1 MPQLRLPALALA
13 TVAPAIV
20 VLALVAVAAS
30 PIPAVADD
38 DDDDSGRVDLEVLSS
53 RADQVSGGDAL
64 VRVEASRRDRDDLRV
79 LLGGDDV
86 TDAFEP
92 TDEGDLVGLVSG
104 LELGRNRLE
113 VVEARRGRDKTLDR
127 LTLENHPQTGPMFSG
142 PHQVPF
148 VCKTQTSQVGLGE
161 PLVDNQE
168 GQGFRVLGPGGATIG
183 WSRNC
188 SINTRVDYLYRTD
201 AANPQ
206 FRPFPADG
214 SVPAD
219 LAETELLNGDEVPYV
234 VRRERGTI
242 NRFIYSF
249 AMLAPL
255 SEAQAQTPGP
265 EPDTSLWNKRLIYTF
280 DGGVAIGRNQGT
292 PSGSALYD
300 IGLRKGYAIVHSS
313 GTRTSTHYNL
323 ELGGETALMTKEEF
337 VERYGPPLYTVGV
350 GGSGGAIQQYV
361 YGQNHPGLLDA
372 GIPQYSY
379 PDMVTQ
385 TIHIG
390 DCELLERYMDDPPP
404 FGNPKWRNWDNREWL
419 EGLNA
424 SASRPNPWSGQ
435 VGNTECVNGWRGLTP
450 LAMNPLFHPT
460 VPGAGIER
468 MDPAVLAATHW
479 THWEDL
485 KNVYGVGPDGYAR
498 QTWDNVG
505 VQYGLQALKDGN
517 ITPQEFLDLNARV
530 GSWKDPGDMVQEAL
544 PFQPVPPHPDPWSSR
559 NMRLSPDGGVT
570 PAPRRQGDL
579 AAMHAAYNR
588 GLYFDGDIDIPL
600 IDWRHYL
607 EEELDMHNSH
617 QSFASRQRMLDHDG
631 RASNQLIWFTDA
643 RPQRAADQTPEAF
656 EVIDEWM
663 ANIRE
668 HPKRGVA
675 RNRPAKATDRCF
687 TTQGVE
693 LARGANVWDGILND
707 DPPGACTQKF
717 PLHST
722 SRIVAGGPLRGGV
735 YKCALQSVERA
746 ISRRLYGSWRPSA
759 AERARLEQI
768 FPAGVCDYS
777 REDVGR
783 P

>member
-1 MPQLRLPALALA
+1 MPKLRVAVGVLIVAALAASA
-13 TVAPAIV
+13 T
-20 VLALVAVAAS
+20 
-30 PIPAVADD
+30 PAVADD
-38 DDDDSGRVDLEVLSS
+38 DDDHGGVDLTVLSS
-53 RADQVSGGDAL
+53 RPHLVSGGDAL
-64 VRVEASRRDRDDLRV
+64 VRVDAPAPLRDDLRV
-79 LLGGDDV
+79 LLNGDDV

-92 TDEGDLVGLVSG
+92 GEGGLVGLVSG
-104 LELGRNRLE
+104 LELGPNRLE
-113 VVEARRGRDKTLDR
+113 VRLDRGHGDRARDR
-127 LTLENHPQTGPMFSG
+127 LTLVNHPQTGPIFSG

-148 VCKTQTSQVGLGE
+148 VCKTIQAGLGE

-168 GQGFRVLGPGGATIG
+168 GQGFRVQNPDGSTAG

-188 SINTRVDYLYRTD
+188 SVQTRIDYQYRTTGGQVR
-201 AANPQ
+201 AL
-206 FRPFPADG
+206 PADG
-214 SVPAD
+214 SRPAD
-219 LAETELLNGDEVPYV
+219 MAQATLLDGRTVDYV

-255 SEAQAQTPGP
+255 AEATAPGG
-265 EPDTSLWNKRLIYTF
+265 EPDTSLWNRRLIYTF

-292 PSGSALYD
+292 PGGGSSLYD

-390 DCELLERYMDDPPP
+390 DCELLEHYMDVTDAA
-404 FGNPKWRNWDNREWL
+404 NPKWRNWDDREWL

-424 SASRPNPWSGQ
+424 HATLPNPYRGGAP
-435 VGNTECVNGWRGLTP
+435 GNTECVNGWRGLTP
-450 LAMNPLFHPT
+450 LALNPLFGSA
-460 VPGAGIER
+460 GAGTER
-468 MDPAVLAATHW
+468 MDPAVMAAVHW
-479 THWEDL
+479 THWEDVR
-485 KNVYGVGPDGYAR
+485 NVYGVGPDGYAR

-505 VQYGLQALKDGN
+505 VQYGLKALRDGN

-530 GSWKDPGDMVQEAL
+530 GSWKDPGDIVQEGRPFL
-544 PFQPVPPHPDPWSSR
+544 PVGTFDPWSSR

-570 PAPRRQGDL
+570 PAPRREGDV

-588 GLYFDGDIDIPL
+588 GLYFDGDLDIPM

-631 RASNQLIWFTDA
+631 RASNQVVWFTDA
-643 RPQRAADQTPEAF
+643 RPARQADQTPEAF

-663 ANIRE
+663 ANIRR
-668 HPKRGVA
+668 HPRRGVA
-675 RNRPAKATDRCF
+675 RNKPELATDRCF
-687 TTQGVE
+687 TTQGAE
-693 LARGANVWDGILND
+693 IARGPDVWDGILD
-707 DPPGACTQKF
+707 DESPGACTREF

-735 YKCALQSVERA
+735 YKCALQSVDRA
-746 ISRRLYGSWRPSA
+746 VRRGLYGAWRPTA
-759 AERARLEQI
+759 DELARLNAI
-768 FPAGVCDYS
+768 FPSGVCDYS
-777 REDVGR
+777 RRDVGR

>member
-1 MPQLRLPALALA
+1 MRGRTWAALITAAALTA
-13 TVAPAIV
+13 APA
-20 VLALVAVAAS
+20 
-30 PIPAVADD
+30 ADAR
-38 DDDDSGRVDLEVLSS
+38 SVDIEVLSS
-53 RADQVSGGDAL
+53 RPDQVSGGDAL
-64 VRVEASRRDRDDLRV
+64 VKVEAPDGLLRKLRV
-79 LLGGDDV
+79 ARNGEDV
-86 TDAFEP
+86 TDAL
-92 TDEGDLVGLVSG
+92 DRRDGALIGLVDG
-104 LELGRNRLE
+104 LELGRNRL
-113 VVEARRGRDKTLDR
+113 VVSVKSRTLDR
-127 LTLENHPQTGPMFSG
+127 LSLINYPTTGPIFSG

-148 VCKTQTSQVGLGE
+148 VCKTIQAGLGE
-161 PLVDNQE
+161 PIVDNQE
-168 GQGFRVLGPGGATIG
+168 GEGLRVLKPDGSTAG

-188 SINTRVDYLYRTD
+188 SADTRVDYLYRSTD
-201 AANPQ
+201 GQ
-206 FRPFPADG
+206 FKPLPAG
-214 SVPAD
+214 SGRPAD
-219 LAETELLNGDEVPYV
+219 LARTTLLDGRTVDYV

-255 SEAQAQTPGP
+255 GEGP
-265 EPDTSLWNKRLIYTF
+265 AGEPDTSLWNRRLIYAF

-292 PSGSALYD
+292 PGGSALYD
-300 IGLRKGYAIVHSS
+300 IGLRRGYAIVHSS

-337 VERYGPPLYTVGV
+337 VERYGVPLYTVGV
-350 GGSGGAIQQYV
+350 GGSGGGIQQYV

-390 DCELLERYMDDPPP
+390 DCELLEYYMDVTDAA
-404 FGNPKWRNWDNREWL
+404 NPKWQNWDNREWL
-419 EGLNA
+419 EGLNT
-424 SASRPNPWSGQ
+424 SATLPNQYRDGAP
-435 VGNTECVNGWRGLTP
+435 GNTECVDGWRGLTP
-450 LAMNPLFHPT
+450 LALNPLFHPA
-460 VPGAGIER
+460 VGAGIER
-468 MDPAVLAATHW
+468 MDPALTAATHW

-485 KNVYGVGPDGYAR
+485 RNVYGVAPSGYAR

-530 GSWKDPGDMVQEAL
+530 GSWKDPQDTVQEGRPFL
-544 PFQPVPPHPDPWSSR
+544 PVGDFDPWSSR

-570 PAPRRQGDL
+570 PAPRREGDL

-588 GLYFDGDIDIPL
+588 GLYFDGDIEIPM

-617 QSFASRQRMLDHDG
+617 QSFAERRRLLDKDG
-631 RASNQLIWFTDA
+631 DASNQVIWFTDA
-643 RPQRAADQTPEAF
+643 RPARAFDHTPEAF
-656 EVIDEWM
+656 GVIDEWM
-663 ANIRE
+663 ANIRR
-668 HPKRGVA
+668 HPRRGVSG
-675 RNRPAKATDRCF
+675 NKPELATDRCF
-687 TTQGVE
+687 TTQGE
-693 LARGANVWDGILND
+693 EIARGPHVWDGILD
-707 DPPGACTQKF
+707 DGPEGPCTATF

-735 YKCALQSVERA
+735 YKCRLQSVRRA
-746 ISRRLYGSWRPSA
+746 VRRGIYGSWTPSG

-768 FPAGVCDYS
+768 FPTGVCDYT
-777 REDVGR
+777 RGDAGR

>member
-1 MPQLRLPALALA
+1 MSMLRLPALALVIVTFA
-13 TVAPAIV
+13 AVPVPAF
-20 VLALVAVAAS
+20 
-30 PIPAVADD
+30 ADD
-38 DDDDSGRVDLEVLSS
+38 DDDRDRVDIDVLSS

-64 VRVEASRRDRDDLRV
+64 VRVELSRHDQDDIRV
-79 LLGGDDV
+79 LLNGDDV
-86 TDAFEP
+86 TDAFE
-92 TDEGDLVGLVSG
+92 EKHGDLVGLVTG
-104 LELGRNRLE
+104 LQLGRNRLE
-113 VVEARRGRDKTLDR
+113 VLEERRGRDKTLDR
-127 LTLENHPQTGPMFSG
+127 LTLENHPQTGPIFSG

-148 VCKTQTSQVGLGE
+148 VCKTIQAGLGE
-161 PLVDNQE
+161 PLVDNQA
-168 GQGFRVLGPGGATIG
+168 GLGFRVLGPGGTTAG
-183 WSRNC
+183 HSLNC
-188 SINTRVDYLYRTD
+188 SAQTRVDYLYRTTSGSP
-201 AANPQ
+201 PQ
-206 FRPFPADG
+206 FRPLPADG
-214 SVPAD
+214 SLPAD
-219 LAETELLNGDEVPYV
+219 LAKATLLDGRTVDYV

-255 SEAQAQTPGP
+255 AEAQAAQTG

-280 DGGVAIGRNQGT
+280 DGGVAIGRVQGT
-292 PSGSALYD
+292 LGGSALYD

-361 YGQNHPGLLDA
+361 YGQNHRGLLDA

-385 TIHIG
+385 TIHVG
-390 DCELLERYMDDPPP
+390 DCELLEHYMDVTDAA
-404 FGNPKWRNWDNREWL
+404 NPKWRNWDDREWL

-424 SASRPNPWSGQ
+424 HATFPNPYRGGAPGS
-435 VGNTECVNGWRGLTP
+435 TECVNGWRGLLP
-450 LAMNPLFHPT
+450 LAMNPLFGSA
-460 VPGAGIER
+460 GAGTER
-468 MDPAVLAATHW
+468 MDPAVMAAVHW
-479 THWEDL
+479 THWEDV
-485 KNVYGVGPDGYAR
+485 KNIYGVGPDGYAR

-505 VQYGLQALKDGN
+505 VQYGLKALKDGN
-517 ITPQEFLDLNARV
+517 ITPQEILDVNARA
-530 GSWKDPGDMVQEAL
+530 GSWKDPGDMVQEGA
-544 PFQPVPPHPDPWSSR
+544 PFVPGTFDPWSSR

-579 AAMHAAYNR
+579 AAMRAAYDR

-607 EEELDMHNSH
+607 EEQLDMHNSH

-631 RASNQLIWFTDA
+631 RASNQVIWFTDA
-643 RPQRAADQTPEAF
+643 RPAVAFDQTPEAF
-656 EVIDEWM
+656 EVMDEWL
-663 ANIRE
+663 ANIRR

-675 RNRPAKATDRCF
+675 GNKPALATDRCF
-687 TTQGVE
+687 TVLGQE
-693 LARGANVWDGILND
+693 IARGSRVWDGILD
-707 DPPGACTQKF
+707 DDDDPGACTQAF

-735 YKCALQSVERA
+735 YKCALQSVDRA
-746 ISRRLYGSWRPSA
+746 ISRRLYGAWRPDS
-759 AERARLEQI
+759 AERARLRQI
-768 FPAGVCDYS
+768 FPTGVCDYS

>member
-1 MPQLRLPALALA
+1 MPKLRLPALALA
-13 TVAPAIV
+13 IVACAAAPA
-20 VLALVAVAAS
+20 
-30 PIPAVADD
+30 PAVADD
-38 DDDDSGRVDLEVLSS
+38 DDDDRGRVDLEVLSS
-53 RADQVSGGDAL
+53 RADQVTGGDAL
-64 VRVEASRRDRDDLRV
+64 VRVEASRHDRGDLRV
-79 LLGGDDV
+79 LLNGDDV

-92 TDEGDLVGLVSG
+92 SGGDLVGLVES
-104 LELGRNRLE
+104 LELGGNRLE
-113 VVEARRGRDKTLDR
+113 VVEERRGRDKTLDR
-127 LTLENHPQTGPMFSG
+127 LTLENHPQTGPIFSG
-142 PHQVPF
+142 PHQAPF
-148 VCKTQTSQVGLGE
+148 VCKTIQAGLGE
-161 PLVDNQE
+161 PLVDNQA
-168 GQGFRVLGPGGATIG
+168 GQGFRVLNPDGTTAG

-188 SINTRVDYLYRTD
+188 SAQTRVDYQYRTTGG
-201 AANPQ
+201 Q
-206 FRPFPADG
+206 FRALPADG
-214 SVPAD
+214 SRPAD
-219 LAETELLNGDEVPYV
+219 MAQLRLREEDPPVDYV

-249 AMLAPL
+249 AMLAPFAE
-255 SEAQAQTPGP
+255 SSTPGAQ
-265 EPDTSLWNKRLIYTF
+265 PDTSLWNKRLIYTF

-292 PSGSALYD
+292 PGGGSSLYD

-337 VERYGPPLYTVGV
+337 VERYGVPLYTVGV

-390 DCELLERYMDDPPP
+390 DCELLEHYMDVTDKD
-404 FGNPKWRNWDNREWL
+404 NPKWGNWDDREWL

-424 SASRPNPWSGQ
+424 SASRPNPWRGQ
-435 VGNTECVNGWRGLTP
+435 AGNTECVNGWRGLTP

-485 KNVYGVGPDGYAR
+485 KNIYGVGPDGYAR

-505 VQYGLQALKDGN
+505 VQYGFKALKDGN

-530 GSWKDPGDMVQEAL
+530 GSWKDPGQMVQEAL
-544 PFQPVPPHPDPWSSR
+544 PFQPPNADPWSSR

-570 PAPRRQGDL
+570 PAPRREGDL

-617 QSFASRQRMLDHDG
+617 QSFAARQRMLDHDG

-668 HPKRGVA
+668 HPRRGVA
-675 RNRPAKATDRCF
+675 RNRPDKATDRCF

-693 LARGANVWDGILND
+693 IARGRDVWDGILND
-707 DPPGACTQKF
+707 DRAGACTREF

-735 YKCALQSVERA
+735 YKCALQSVDRA
-746 ISRRLYGSWRPSA
+746 ISRRLYGSWRPSS

-768 FPAGVCDYS
+768 FPTGVCDYS

>member
-1 MPQLRLPALALA
+1 MPKMRLTALALA
-13 TVAPAIV
+13 IVAFAAVPA
-20 VLALVAVAAS
+20 
-30 PIPAVADD
+30 PAVADD
-38 DDDDSGRVDLEVLSS
+38 DDDRERVDIDVLSS

-64 VRVEASRRDRDDLRV
+64 VEIEASRHDLDDLVV
-79 LLGGDDV
+79 LLNGEDV
-86 TDAFEP
+86 TAAFEVKQ
-92 TDEGDLVGLVSG
+92 GDLVGVVDG
-104 LELGRNRLE
+104 LQLGRNRLE
-113 VVEARRGRDKTLDR
+113 VVEERRGRDKTLDR
-127 LTLENHPQTGPMFSG
+127 LTLENHPQTGPIFSG

-148 VCKTQTSQVGLGE
+148 VCKTIQAGLGE

-168 GQGFRVLGPGGATIG
+168 GQGFRVQNGATVLG

-188 SINTRVDYLYRTD
+188 SATTRVDYLYRSNVT
-201 AANPQ
+201 NQ
-206 FRPFPADG
+206 FRLLPPDGSRPADMAVITL
-214 SVPAD
+214 S
-219 LAETELLNGDEVPYV
+219 GDRKVDYV

-255 SEAQAQTPGP
+255 AEATAPGS

-280 DGGVAIGRNQGT
+280 DGGVAIGRNQATLG
-292 PSGSALYD
+292 GSALYD
-300 IGLRKGYAIVHSS
+300 IGLSKGYAIVHST

-337 VERYGPPLYTVGV
+337 VERYGVPLYTVGV

-361 YGQNHPGLLDA
+361 YGQNHPELLDA

-385 TIHIG
+385 TIHVG
-390 DCELLERYMDDPPP
+390 DCELLEHYMDVTDAA
-404 FGNPKWRNWDNREWL
+404 NPKWRNWDDREWL
-419 EGLNA
+419 EGLTA
-424 SASRPNPWSGQ
+424 HATRPNPYRGGAP
-435 VGNTECVNGWRGLTP
+435 GNTECVNGWRGLLP
-450 LAMNPLFHPT
+450 LAMNPLFGT
-460 VPGAGIER
+460 AGAGTER
-468 MDPAVLAATHW
+468 MDPAVMAAVHW
-479 THWEDL
+479 THWEDV
-485 KNVYGVGPDGYAR
+485 KNIYGVGPDGYAR

-505 VQYGLQALKDGN
+505 VQYGLKALKDGN

-530 GSWKDPGDMVQEAL
+530 GSWVDPGQMVQEGRPFL
-544 PFQPVPPHPDPWSSR
+544 PVGAFDPWSSR

-570 PAPRRQGDL
+570 PAQRRQGDL

-631 RASNQLIWFTDA
+631 RAGNQVIWFTDA
-643 RPQRAADQTPEAF
+643 RPARQTDQTPEAF
-656 EVIDEWM
+656 AVIDDWM
-663 ANIRE
+663 ENIRR

-675 RNRPAKATDRCF
+675 GNKPPLATDRCF
-687 TTQGVE
+687 TTTGAE
-693 LARGANVWDGILND
+693 IARGSRVWDGILDED
-707 DPPGACTQKF
+707 DDPGACTQAF

-735 YKCALQSVERA
+735 YKCALQSVDRA
-746 ISRRLYGSWRPSA
+746 IARRLYGAWRPDA
-759 AERARLEQI
+759 TERARLKEI
-768 FPAGVCDYS
+768 FPTGVCDYS
-777 REDVGR
+777 REDLGR

>member
-1 MPQLRLPALALA
+1 MLKLSLPALALA
-13 TVAPAIV
+13 IVALAAPA
-20 VLALVAVAAS
+20 
-30 PIPAVADD
+30 PAVADD
-38 DDDDSGRVDLEVLSS
+38 DDHRGGADLDVLSS
-53 RADQVSGGDAL
+53 RADQISGGDAL
-64 VRVEASRRDRDDLRV
+64 VRVDRAKPHLDDLRV
-79 LLGGDDV
+79 LLNGGDV

-92 TDEGDLVGLVSG
+92 KHGDLVGLVDG
-104 LELGRNRLE
+104 LELGKNRLE
-113 VVEARRGRDKTLDR
+113 LLRERRGRDKTLDR
-127 LTLENHPQTGPMFSG
+127 LTLVNHPQTGPIFSG

-148 VCKTQTSQVGLGE
+148 VCKTIQAGLGE
-161 PLVDNQE
+161 PLVDNQA
-168 GQGFRVLGPGGATIG
+168 GQGFRVQNPNGTTAG
-183 WSRNC
+183 WSLDC
-188 SINTRVDYLYRTD
+188 SAQTRVDYLYRTT
-201 AANPQ
+201 AGQ
-206 FRPFPADG
+206 FAPLPADG
-214 SVPAD
+214 TRPANM
-219 LAETELLNGDEVPYV
+219 AQTTLLDGRTVDYV

-249 AMLAPL
+249 AMLAPFG
-255 SEAQAQTPGP
+255 EAPGA

-292 PSGSALYD
+292 PGGSALYD
-300 IGLRKGYAIVHSS
+300 IGLRQGYAIVHSS

-390 DCELLERYMDDPPP
+390 DCELLERYMDDPLPL
-404 FGNPKWRNWDNREWL
+404 GHPKWRNWDDREWL

-424 SASRPNPWSGQ
+424 HPTLPNRYRGNAP
-435 VGNTECVNGWRGLTP
+435 GNTECVNGWRGLTP
-450 LAMNPLFHPT
+450 LAMNPLFGT
-460 VPGAGIER
+460 AGAGTDR
-468 MDPAVLAATHW
+468 MDAAVMAAVHW
-479 THWEDL
+479 THWEDV
-485 KNVYGVGPDGYAR
+485 KNIYGVGPDGYAR

-505 VQYGLQALKDGN
+505 VQYGLGALKDGN
-517 ITPQEFLDLNARV
+517 LTPQDFLDVNARV
-530 GSWKDPGDMVQEAL
+530 GSWKDPGEMVQEGA
-544 PFQPVPPHPDPWSSR
+544 PFVPGTFDPWSSR

-617 QSFASRQRMLDHDG
+617 QSFASRQRMRDHDG
-631 RASNQLIWFTDA
+631 RASNQVIWFTDA
-643 RPQRAADQTPEAF
+643 RPERQFDQTPEAF
-656 EVIDEWM
+656 EVIDDWM
-663 ANIRE
+663 ANIRR
-668 HPKRGVA
+668 HPRRGVA
-675 RNRPAKATDRCF
+675 RNKPALATDRCF
-687 TTQGVE
+687 TTQGE
-693 LARGANVWDGILND
+693 EIARGPRVWDGILDD
-707 DPPGACTQKF
+707 DPAGTCTREF

-735 YKCALQSVERA
+735 YKCARQSVDRA
-746 ISRRLYGSWRPSA
+746 ISRRLYGSWRPSG
-759 AERARLEQI
+759 AERARLAQI
-768 FPAGVCDYS
+768 FPTGVCDYS
-777 REDVGR
+777 RKDVGR

>member
-1 MPQLRLPALALA
+1 VSKLRLPALALA
-13 TVAPAIV
+13 SVALAAVPAPV
-20 VLALVAVAAS
+20 
-30 PIPAVADD
+30 VADD
-38 DDDDSGRVDLEVLSS
+38 DDDRDRVDLDVLSS

-64 VRVEASRRDRDDLRV
+64 VKIEAGRHDLDDLVVR
-79 LLGGDDV
+79 LDGEDV
-86 TDAFEP
+86 TDVFERRG
-92 TDEGDLVGLVSG
+92 GDLVGLVDG

-113 VVEARRGRDKTLDR
+113 VLEERRGRDKTLDR
-127 LTLENHPQTGPMFSG
+127 LSLENHPQTGPVFSG

-148 VCKTQTSQVGLGE
+148 VCKTIQAGLGE
-161 PLVDNQE
+161 PLVDNQA
-168 GQGFRVLGPGGATIG
+168 GQGFRVLGPDGSTAG

-188 SINTRVDYLYRTD
+188 SAQTRVDYLYRSSVTG
-201 AANPQ
+201 Q

-214 SVPAD
+214 SEPAD
-219 LAETELLNGDEVPYV
+219 LAVTTLLNEDKVPYV

-255 SEAQAQTPGP
+255 AEAQAPQPAAT
-265 EPDTSLWNKRLIYTF
+265 DTSLWNKRLIYAF
-280 DGGVAIGRNQGT
+280 DGGVAIGRNQNT
-292 PSGSALYD
+292 PGGSALYD
-300 IGLRKGYAIVHSS
+300 IGLRQGYAVVHSS

-337 VERYGPPLYTVGV
+337 IERYGVPLYTVGV

-385 TIHIG
+385 TIHVG
-390 DCELLERYMDDPPP
+390 DCELLEHYMDVTDAS
-404 FGNPKWRNWDNREWL
+404 NPKWQNWDDREWL

-424 SASRPNPWSGQ
+424 HATFPNPYRGGAP
-435 VGNTECVNGWRGLTP
+435 GNTECVRGWRGLTP
-450 LAMNPLFHPT
+450 LAMNPLFHPS

-479 THWEDL
+479 THWEDV
-485 KNVYGVGPDGYAR
+485 KNIYGVGPDGYAR

-505 VQYGLQALKDGN
+505 VQYGLKALKDGN

-530 GSWKDPGDMVQEAL
+530 GSWKDPGEMVQEGR
-544 PFQPVPPHPDPWSSR
+544 PFLTVGSFDPWSSR
-559 NMRLSPDGGVT
+559 NMRLSADGGVT
-570 PAPRRQGDL
+570 PAPRREGDI

-617 QSFASRQRMLDHDG
+617 QSFAARQRMLDHDG
-631 RASNQLIWFTDA
+631 RASNQVIWFTDA
-643 RPQRAADQTPEAF
+643 RPQRASDQTPHAF

-668 HPKRGVA
+668 HPRRGVA
-675 RNRPAKATDRCF
+675 GNKPALATDRCF
-687 TTQGVE
+687 TTQGDE
-693 LARGANVWDGILND
+693 IARGRNVWDGILD
-707 DPPGACTQKF
+707 DDDEPGACTREF

-735 YKCALQSVERA
+735 YKCALQSVDRA
-746 ISRRLYGSWRPSA
+746 IGRRLYGAWRPDS

-768 FPAGVCDYS
+768 FPTGVCDYS
-777 REDVGR
+777 REDRGR